1 MSMRLALL
9 GTGRFATD
17 FAPALVRAGHD
28 VVFGSRRRREGL
40 LAGAPVVSTAEAIAS
55 ADVVVVALPGETALA
70 FLPEFE
76 EALRGK
82 VVLDVSNA
90 FTSDGDLRFP
100 TSSVGEQLQDLLP
113 SSLIVKSLN
122 NMAGYIAGDPSVLS
136 ETTVFLSGNDER
148 AKRAV
153 SELLASIGWA
163 KAVQI
168 DLGDIT
174 TSRAVE
180 HLGLLF
186 WALVR
191 KYGTGEFNYRLV
203 LADGVA
209 ASS

>member
-1 MSMRLALL
+1 MFMRIALL

-28 VVFGSRRRREGL
+28 VIFGSRHRREEL
-40 LAGAPVVSTAEAIAS
+40 LAGALVVSTAEAIAR

-76 EALRGK
+76 EALHGK

-100 TSSVGEQLQDLLP
+100 NSSVGEQLQDLLP
-113 SSLIVKSLN
+113 SSLVVKSLN
-122 NMAGYIAGDPSVLS
+122 NMAGYIAGDPSALS

-148 AKRAV
+148 AKRVV
-153 SELLASIGWA
+153 SDLLVSIGWSEA
-163 KAVQI
+163 AQI

-191 KYGTGEFNYRLV
+191 KYGTGEFNYRVV

-209 ASS
+209 GRL

>member
-1 MSMRLALL
+1 
-9 GTGRFATD
+9 
-17 FAPALVRAGHD
+17 
-28 VVFGSRRRREGL
+28 
-40 LAGAPVVSTAEAIAS
+40 VVSTAEAIAR

-76 EALRGK
+76 EALQGK
-82 VVLDVSNA
+82 VLLDVSNA

-100 TSSVGEQLQDLLP
+100 NSSVGEQLQDLLP
-113 SSLIVKSLN
+113 SSLVVKSLN
-122 NMAGYIAGDPSVLS
+122 NMAGYVAGDPSVLR

-148 AKRAV
+148 AKRVV
-153 SELLASIGWA
+153 SDLLVSIGWSEA
-163 KAVQI
+163 AQI

-174 TSRAVE
+174 TARAVE

-191 KYGTGEFNYRLV
+191 KYGTGEFNYRVV

-209 ASS
+209 GQS